1 MRREKIPRRMAGL
14 IACGERKSR
23 QSAAKVS
30 QIQGIQHICS
40 RPGLFWNGAG
50 RPVKPTGSHTVVPP
64 TSDWAKGKMAE
75 DTLTTSGIGRHGATR
90 LPSVDVDSFNIEL
103 KDDDGFL
110 GDRASKGAFRK
121 ILDTLRKPLKKNGE
135 DPLGSKSA
143 EAIGKSGLDEALVG
157 DDIGAAALVHGA
169 IEEFAQELAYVTRRF
184 LKTKGWADTE
194 RIVVGGGFRE
204 SRVGELAIARTDI
217 ILKAEDFKVEM
228 VPIRFDP
235 DDAGLIG
242 CLHLAPSWIF
252 EAHDSILAVDIG
264 GTNIRCG
271 VVETRWKKAPDLS
284 KASVWKSEL
293 WRHAD
298 DEPTREG
305 TVKRLV
311 KMLKELIAAA
321 DTEGLK
327 LAPFIGIACPGVINE
342 DGSIEK
348 GAQNLPGNWESSK
361 FNLPT
366 SLVEAIPE
374 IGDHDTAVL
383 MHNDGVAQGLSEV
396 PFMQDVERWGVL
408 TIGTGLG
415 NARFTNRRKD
425 KGKSGNDDKDKD
437 EKKDKKSKD

>member
-1 MRREKIPRRMAGL
+1 
-14 IACGERKSR
+14 
-23 QSAAKVS
+23 
-30 QIQGIQHICS
+30 
-40 RPGLFWNGAG
+40 
-50 RPVKPTGSHTVVPP
+50 
-64 TSDWAKGKMAE
+64 MAE
-75 DTLTTSGIGRHGATR
+75 EAITTTGIARHGATR

-103 KDDDGFL
+103 KDEDGFL

-121 ILDTLRKPLKKNGE
+121 MFDKWRKPLKKSEE
-135 DPLGSKSA
+135 DPFGDEPSDKISKKTLD
-143 EAIGKSGLDEALVG
+143 AILIG
-157 DDIGAAALVHGA
+157 DDVEAAAVLHSA

-184 LKTKGWADTE
+184 LKTKAWAKTE

-204 SRVGELAIARTDI
+204 SRLGELAIARTEI
-217 ILKAEDFKVEM
+217 ILKEDDFKVDL

-242 CLHLAPSWIF
+242 TLHLAPSWIF

-271 VVETRWKKAPDLS
+271 LVETRWKKAPDLS
-284 KASVWKSEL
+284 KASVFRSEL

-311 KMLKELIAAA
+311 KMLKGLIAEA
-321 DTEGLK
+321 DAEGLK
-327 LAPFIGIACPGVINE
+327 LAPFIGISCPGVINE

-361 FNLPT
+361 FNLPA

-374 IGDHDTAVL
+374 IGAHDTAVL
-383 MHNDGVAQGLSEV
+383 MHNDGVAQGLSEI
-396 PFMQDVERWGVL
+396 PFMQDVDRWGVL

-415 NARFTNRRKD
+415 NARFSNRKKD
-425 KGKSGNDDKDKD
+425 KDDKKDEKEEKD

>member
-1 MRREKIPRRMAGL
+1 
-14 IACGERKSR
+14 
-23 QSAAKVS
+23 
-30 QIQGIQHICS
+30 
-40 RPGLFWNGAG
+40 
-50 RPVKPTGSHTVVPP
+50 
-64 TSDWAKGKMAE
+64 MAE
-75 DTLTTSGIGRHGATR
+75 DTGTTTGIARHGATR

-110 GDRASKGAFRK
+110 GDRASKGAFRE
-121 ILDTLRKPLKKNGE
+121 ILDTLRKPLKKNGD

-143 EAIGKSGLDEALVG
+143 EEIGKSGLDEALLG
-157 DDIGAAALVHGA
+157 DDIHASALVHGA
-169 IEEFAQELAYVTRRF
+169 IEAFAQELAYVTRRF
-184 LKTKGWADTE
+184 LKTKAWADTE
-194 RIVVGGGFRE
+194 RIVVGGGFRQ

-217 ILKAEDFKVEM
+217 ILKAEDFEVDLI
-228 VPIRFDP
+228 PIRYHP
-235 DDAGLIG
+235 DEAGLIG

-252 EAHDSILAVDIG
+252 EAHDSILGVDIG

-293 WRHAD
+293 WRHAN

-311 KMLKELIAAA
+311 KMLKGLIAAA

-361 FNLPT
+361 FNLPA
-366 SLVEAIPE
+366 SLVEAIPTV
-374 IGDHDTAVL
+374 GDHDTAVL

-437 EKKDKKSKD
+437 QKKDKKSKD

>member
-1 MRREKIPRRMAGL
+1 MADDVITTTG
-14 IACGERKSR
+14 IA
-23 QSAAKVS
+23 
-30 QIQGIQHICS
+30 
-40 RPGLFWNGAG
+40 
-50 RPVKPTGSHTVVPP
+50 
-64 TSDWAKGKMAE
+64 
-75 DTLTTSGIGRHGATR
+75 RHGATR

-121 ILDTLRKPLKKNGE
+121 ILDSLRKPLKKNGD
-135 DPLGSKSA
+135 DPLGNKPA
-143 EAIGKSGLDEALVG
+143 EAIGKSTLDEVLVG
-157 DDIGAAALVHGA
+157 DDVGAAALVHGA
-169 IEEFAQELAYVTRRF
+169 IEEFAQELAYVTQRF
-184 LKTKGWADTE
+184 LKTKAWADTQ

-217 ILKAEDFKVEM
+217 LLKAGDFKVDL
-228 VPIRFDP
+228 VPIRYHP
-235 DDAGLIG
+235 DDAGLVG

-305 TVKRLV
+305 AVKRLV
-311 KMLKELIAAA
+311 KMLKGLIAAA
-321 DTEGLK
+321 ETEGLK
-327 LAPFIGIACPGVINE
+327 LAPFIGIACPGVIKD

-361 FNLPT
+361 FNLPA

-415 NARFTNRRKD
+415 NARFTNRRRDKD
-425 KGKSGNDDKDKD
+425 DGKGRDKDKD
-437 EKKDKKSKD
+437 EKKEKKRP

>member
-1 MRREKIPRRMAGL
+1 MTEN
-14 IACGERKSR
+14 IATTT
-23 QSAAKVS
+23 
-30 QIQGIQHICS
+30 GI
-40 RPGLFWNGAG
+40 A
-50 RPVKPTGSHTVVPP
+50 
-64 TSDWAKGKMAE
+64 
-75 DTLTTSGIGRHGATR
+75 RHGATR
-90 LPSVDVDSFNIEL
+90 LPSVDVDSYNIEL

-110 GDRASKGAFRK
+110 GDRASKGAFRE
-121 ILDTLRKPLKKNGE
+121 ILDTLRKPLKKTGE
-135 DPLGSKSA
+135 DPLGNKSA
-143 EAIGKSGLDEALVG
+143 EAIGKSALDEALVG
-157 DDIGAAALVHGA
+157 KDVAAAALVHGA

-184 LKTKGWADTE
+184 LKSKSWADTE

-204 SRVGELAIARTDI
+204 SRVGELAIARTDML
-217 ILKAEDFKVEM
+217 LKTEGLKIDL
-228 VPIRFDP
+228 VPIRSHP
-235 DDAGLIG
+235 DEAGLIG

-271 VVETRWKKAPDLS
+271 VVETRLKKAPDLS
-284 KASVWKSEL
+284 KAAVWKSEL
-293 WRHAD
+293 WRHAE

-305 TVKRLV
+305 AVKRLV
-311 KMLKELIAAA
+311 KMLKDLIAAA

-361 FNLPT
+361 FNFPA
-366 SLVEAIPE
+366 SLVEAIPQ
-374 IGDHDTAVL
+374 IGDHDTAAL

-396 PFMQDVERWGVL
+396 PFMQDVEHWGVL

-425 KGKSGNDDKDKD
+425 KDKDKK
-437 EKKDKKSKD
+437 EKKNKD